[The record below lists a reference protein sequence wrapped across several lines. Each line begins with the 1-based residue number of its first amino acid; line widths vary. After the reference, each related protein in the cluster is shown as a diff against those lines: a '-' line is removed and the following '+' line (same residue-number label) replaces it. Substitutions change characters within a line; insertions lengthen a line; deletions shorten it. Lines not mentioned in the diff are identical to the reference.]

1 MLPARIC
8 PVFADNPH
16 RAHRIPSRPYF
27 CLCNEANMLFP
38 ARAYSYLFGPDKF
51 AQLSAAGQ
59 PSRFPSLASASFALT
74 TFIHPPGISHQ
85 LAILCQERK
94 IPSTK
99 PQRVTIL
106 SNRLLGC
113 RRYPTKW
120 PYFVIPNSYRHNNT
134 DHSFCHV
141 KVC

>member
-1 MLPARIC
+1 MRLPCGGELYYQAPARIC
-8 PVFADNPH
+8 PVLADNPH

-38 ARAYSYLFGPDKF
+38 ARTFSYLFGPDKF

-85 LAILCQERK
+85 LAILRKERSQVQSHK
-94 IPSTK
+94 ELPSSQTGCLDADGIL
-99 PQRVTIL
+99 RNGRIL
-106 SNRLLGC
+106 S
-113 RRYPTKW
+113 
-120 PYFVIPNSYRHNNT
+120 
-134 DHSFCHV
+134 
-141 KVC
+141 